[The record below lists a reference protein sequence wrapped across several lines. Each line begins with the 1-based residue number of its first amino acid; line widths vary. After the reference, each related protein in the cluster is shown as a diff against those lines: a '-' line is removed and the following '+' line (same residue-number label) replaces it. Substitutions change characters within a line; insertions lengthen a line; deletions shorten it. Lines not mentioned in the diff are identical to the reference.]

1 MSLPAP
7 LALVLCLLGGA
18 LAQAQPAPS
27 REPRRRSV
35 TLTSTP
41 IEARIATGT
50 RTFFVFGVPI
60 RGEAVQVDGTRIKV
74 VDTGKV
80 SLVIEALSEPPPGE
94 RWTMRVPLADGKS
107 PEWAEF
113 ALVSHPSEVDAE
125 LELERPQ
132 EPDSGGRTAC
142 EPRAPSSPVDA
153 VASGLIDWR
162 GVQTQ
167 SIPRVDS
174 AGGFTSQEGVSYRA
188 WTWVLVDVTIIL
200 PPGHPAWR
208 PTRATLKGRTGE
220 MRVRAVKVEP
230 RKDLPEQAIRV
241 LVEADVPPPSAGL
254 EFTLQ
259 LHGEEGAP
267 SFLIPKVPLPPPAK
281 EFR

>member
-1 MSLPAP
+1 LSLPAP

-18 LAQAQPAPS
+18 LAQAQPAPT

-60 RGEAVQVDGTRIKV
+60 RGEAVQVDGARIKV

-80 SLVIEALSEPPPGE
+80 SLVIEALSEPPPGK

-113 ALVSHPSEVDAE
+113 ALVSHPSEVDTE

-132 EPDSGGRTAC
+132 EPASGKQTAC
-142 EPRAPSSPVDA
+142 EPRAPRSPVDA
-153 VASGLIDWR
+153 VASGLIDGR
-162 GVQTQ
+162 GVQTW
-167 SIPRVDS
+167 SIQPGHA
-174 AGGFTSQEGVSYRA
+174 AGGFESRGGVSYRA
-188 WTWVLVDVTIIL
+188 WNWVLVDVRISP

-208 PTRATLKGRTGE
+208 LTRATLKGRTGE
-220 MRVRAVKVEP
+220 LRVRAVKVEP
-230 RKDLPEQAIRV
+230 LKTGPGQELRV

-254 EFTLQ
+254 DFTLQ
-259 LHGEEGAP
+259 LHGEEGEP
-267 SFLIPKVPLPPPAK
+267 SFLIPGVKLPPPAK
-281 EFR
+281 EAE